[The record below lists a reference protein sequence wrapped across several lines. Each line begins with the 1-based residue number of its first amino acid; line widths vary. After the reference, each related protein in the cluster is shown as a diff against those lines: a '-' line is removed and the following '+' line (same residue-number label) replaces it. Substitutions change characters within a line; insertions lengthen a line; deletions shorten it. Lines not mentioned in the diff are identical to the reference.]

1 MALQAKQPPPPTNTP
16 MPGQQRPWKV
26 PVSKWWWIWLIITI
40 VVYIAIFAL
49 YRSASGIPNVGA
61 ADEPL
66 LLIGVFA
73 FILFLATVAFSLR
86 RRFARG
92 LPGKAQDW
100 LWMHTWVAIITL
112 LVSFLHE
119 NYDHV
124 TQGIVP
130 LNLLACAPD
139 SRFGVVALYSMILL
153 VMSGI
158 VGRLLDVWEAR
169 IIARD
174 ASTNGVG
181 IVQSLKKRILELEY
195 VVERLSAGKS
205 EMFKQYCMQAIDSVS
220 AMLIAPPPIA
230 PAEQH
235 DFQQAYQTL
244 GDRSRL
250 VQSLLRQEKARS
262 IMRIWRYIHIGLG
275 CFVLIV
281 VLYHVSAELLSHVLH
296 VLPEQTNLCP

>member
-26 PVSKWWWIWLIITI
+26 PVSKSWWIWLIITI

-49 YRSASGIPNVGA
+49 YRPSSSIPNLGA
-61 ADEPL
+61 ADEPF

-112 LVSFLHE
+112 LVTFLHE

-124 TQGIVP
+124 THAAP
-130 LNLLACAPD
+130 LDLIHCATD
-139 SRFGVVALYSMILL
+139 SHFGVIALYSMILL

-205 EMFKQYCMQAIDSVS
+205 EMFKQYCMQAIDSVD

-230 PAEQH
+230 PAEQR
-235 DFQQAYQTL
+235 DFQRAYQTL
-244 GDRSRL
+244 TDRSRL
-250 VQSLLRQEKARS
+250 VQSLQHQEQARS

-275 CFVLIV
+275 CFVLV
-281 VLYHVSAELLSHVLH
+281 VLLYHVSAELLSHVLH
-296 VLPEQTNLCP
+296 MLPVQTNLCP